1 MPEVYLQVPDDDD
14 QRRRYQSSHEGERWT
29 EDDHPDRDGHQP
41 HEIGHQDGDARREHG
56 VQRLDVGRAA
66 ADDIAHG
73 CPVEVADRQPLKMG
87 KEAYP
92 NPVEH
97 SLRDGRGEIA
107 VEKRHRLDCGVGP
120 EIQDG
125 EEEQASRSP
134 RRQMVVDDGPDDEWR
149 HELEGSGGEHE
160 QHDDAGSDAPGPQQA
175 CQMAGQRS
183 GFAGVAGIDE
193 DKATHSRAAS
203 VDAISALSC
212 AR

>member
-1 MPEVYLQVPDDDD
+1 MTSAP
-14 QRRRYQSSHEGERWT
+14 RRLSWR
-29 EDDHPDRDGHQP
+29 
-41 HEIGHQDGDARREHG
+41 
-56 VQRLDVGRAA
+56 RAA
-66 ADDIAHG
+66 SAPTAMR
-73 CPVEVADRQPLKMG
+73 VARSACRRCTCKYLMMMTSG
-87 KEAYP
+87 GA
-92 NPVEH
+92 
-97 SLRDGRGEIA
+97 IA

-203 VDAISALSC
+203 VGAISALSC